1 MKSSRFIAR
10 TAKLLSAFLIFFVAL
25 NFASCKHEEDS
36 SSFPAGIEKL
46 SSDNILIG
54 KWIDAY
60 SSVYEISKNE
70 FKNYGEGTYSF
81 SGYEG
86 NNLLVGKI
94 SSDSGYIY
102 IKYTKSYESLTSA
115 PYYQYSTTA
124 PDVGKWYAISYK
136 DLKNNSL
143 SISGAY
149 KSGGKTSTESL
160 EEAIKE
166 FTIDNEYFSTY
177 STCSKSN

>member
-10 TAKLLSAFLIFFVAL
+10 TAKLLSAFLILFVAL
-25 NFASCKHEEDS
+25 NFASCKQEEDS
-36 SSFPAGIEKL
+36 SSFPAGIEEL

-60 SSVYEISKNE
+60 SSVYEISKTE

-86 NNLLVGKI
+86 NNLLIGKV

-102 IKYTKSYESLTSA
+102 IKYTKSMMPDYS
-115 PYYQYSTTA
+115 YSTTA

-166 FTIDNEYFSTY
+166 FTIDNGYFSTY